1 MIVEVR
7 TESELKELQDIL
19 IEFYRIMPYK
29 QLPKESKELQEASN
43 LWIENWFFM
52 IEGGVGKILALKE
65 DNNFIGAIGLVVT
78 PSLEDGVMTCMEAFW
93 YVDKNHRGQG
103 LKLLIKGQKV
113 AKEMGAK
120 RMVMMFLE
128 NSMPEKVKNVY
139 ERMGYNLIQTSYF
152 KEL

>member
-1 MIVEVR
+1 MIVEVT
-7 TESELKELQDIL
+7 TESDLKELQDVM
-19 IEFYRIMPYK
+19 IEFYKIMPYK
-29 QLPKESKELQEASN
+29 RLIKGSEEFQEASD

-52 IEGGVGKILALKE
+52 IGGGLGKILALKE

-93 YVDKNHRGQG
+93 YVDENHRGQG